1 MKYKQYLPNSEEYHL
16 LHYLI
21 LFLGLAVFLI
31 CFRFFV
37 FQKTYQIVIAALG
50 SMFYA
55 VWGVTHHAYE
65 NRLTKLVVLEYVLFG
80 LLSFLILMVLIT
92 L

>member
-37 FQKTYQIVIAALG
+37 YQENYQIIIAALG
-50 SMFYA
+50 SMYYS
-55 VWGVTHHAYE
+55 VWGVLHHAYE
-65 NRLTKLVVLEYVLFG
+65 NRLTRFVVLEYVFIG
-80 LLSFLILMVLIT
+80 LLAFLVLLLLIT

>member
-1 MKYKQYLPNSEEYHL
+1 MKYKKYLPNSEEYHL

-21 LFLGLAVFLI
+21 LFLGLSVFLI

-37 FQKTYQIVIAALG
+37 YQEDYQIVIAALG
-50 SMFYA
+50 SMFYSI
-55 VWGVTHHAYE
+55 WGVLHHAYE
-65 NRLTKLVVLEYVLFG
+65 GRLTKLVVLEYVLFG
-80 LLSFLILMVLIT
+80 LLSFLILVVLIT